1 MRVGL
6 IGHGYWGKTIYP
18 KLKKL
23 SDVKFICTSKDTYV
37 DKLNEVDWVVVCTP
51 NQTHYDIVKKCLWF
65 GKNVFCEKPLTPTE
79 KQSKELYDLAKLRNV
94 NLYVSD
100 VFNYREEYEDLLKY
114 YLTNP
119 TYIRASWKTYGRS
132 EYRNYIPASIPN
144 LCYHDLYLLH
154 PYIKRKKLNNIE
166 VVDKNDKLNFIVTF
180 DSVKVNFLYDR
191 KEKNDKVH
199 SIDTIP
205 FTDRT
210 NDALYSM
217 LESMFKDTCDY
228 KYNKEQTLFV
238 NKMIDTFNNKLFQEI
253 K

>member
-1 MRVGL
+1 
-6 IGHGYWGKTIYP
+6 
-18 KLKKL
+18 
-23 SDVKFICTSKDTYV
+23 
-37 DKLNEVDWVVVCTP
+37 
-51 NQTHYDIVKKCLWF
+51 
-65 GKNVFCEKPLTPTE
+65 
-79 KQSKELYDLAKLRNV
+79 
-94 NLYVSD
+94 
-100 VFNYREEYEDLLKY
+100 
-114 YLTNP
+114 
-119 TYIRASWKTYGRS
+119 
-132 EYRNYIPASIPN
+132 
-144 LCYHDLYLLH
+144 
-154 PYIKRKKLNNIE
+154 
-166 VVDKNDKLNFIVTF
+166 VDKNDKLNFIVTF